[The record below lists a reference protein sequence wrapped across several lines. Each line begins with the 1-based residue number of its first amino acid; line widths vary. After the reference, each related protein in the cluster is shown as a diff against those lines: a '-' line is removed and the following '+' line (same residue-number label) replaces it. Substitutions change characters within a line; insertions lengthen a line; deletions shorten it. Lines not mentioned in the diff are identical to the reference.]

1 VSIDD
6 DEIALFRASVGTVR
20 RIEKKRVTPRPG
32 ARRAVP
38 LQRQIDDQ
46 AVMDELAHGD
56 VDFNSLE
63 NGDELQWLQPGMR
76 PRILTRLRRG
86 HWRVQDEIDL
96 HQMTVKAAGA
106 SVRTFLAEAE
116 RDGLSCV
123 KIIHGKG
130 LRSGPGGPRLK
141 QMTARILSRRDRVI
155 AFASAP
161 HHDGGTGAVYVLLD
175 TRSR

>member
-6 DEIALFRASVGTVR
+6 DEIALFRAAVGKVR
-20 RIEKKRVTPRPG
+20 KIEKDRVLPRPG
-32 ARRAVP
+32 GRQAVP

-46 AVMDELAHGD
+46 AVMDELASAPF
-56 VDFNSLE
+56 DFSTLE
-63 NGDELQWLQPGMR
+63 NGDELQWLQPGLQ

-96 HQMTVKAAGA
+96 HQMTVKVAGA
-106 SVRTFLAEAE
+106 SVRVFLAEAE

-130 LRSGPGGPRLK
+130 LRSGPSGPRLK
-141 QMTARILSRRDRVI
+141 QMTARILSRRERVI

-161 HHDGGTGAVYVLLD
+161 PHDGGTGAVYALLK
-175 TRSR
+175 TRAR

>member
-1 VSIDD
+1 MTIDD
-6 DEIALFRASVGTVR
+6 DDIALFRDAVGTVR
-20 RIEKKRVTPRPG
+20 RLERDRVSPASRR
-32 ARRAVP
+32 RRAVP

-46 AVMDELAHGD
+46 AVMDELANAPF
-56 VDFNSLE
+56 DFSTLE
-63 NGDELQWLQPGMR
+63 NGDELQWLKPGLR

-86 HWRVQDEIDL
+86 HWRIQDEIDL
-96 HQMTVKAAGA
+96 HQMTVKAASA
-106 SVRTFLAEAE
+106 SVRTFLGEAE

-130 LRSGPGGPRLK
+130 LRSGPAGPRLK

-161 HHDGGTGAVYVLLD
+161 PHDGGTGAVYVLLK
-175 TRSR
+175 SRA